1 MKLYF
6 APGACSLSPH
16 IALREAGL
24 PFTLEH
30 VDIFTGKTAGGEDFA
45 AINPKGYVPALKLED
60 GSVLTEGAAIVQYI
74 ADLAPSVG
82 LAPRPATLERARL
95 QEWLNFLASELHKA
109 FSPLFRPG
117 TDEAGR
123 QEAQAAIARRLGHIE
138 TELADG
144 RSYLLGDAFSVAD
157 IYLFVIAG
165 WAEGKDI
172 PLSAWPRLT
181 ALLERVASRD
191 SVREALNAERLAA

>member
-24 PFTLEH
+24 PFTLEQ

-45 AINPKGYVPALKLED
+45 ATNPKGYVPALKLDD

-123 QEAQAAIARRLGHIE
+123 QEARAAIARRLGHIE

>member
-24 PFTLEH
+24 PFTLEK
-30 VDIFTGKTAGGEDFA
+30 VDILTGKTASGEDFA
-45 AINPKGYVPALKLED
+45 ATNPKGYVPALKLDD
-60 GSVLTEGAAIVQYI
+60 GNVLTEGAAIVQYI
-74 ADLAPSVG
+74 ADLAPSAG

-117 TDEAGR
+117 TDAAGR
-123 QEAQAAIARRLGHIE
+123 QEARTAIARRLGHIE
-138 TELADG
+138 AELADG
-144 RSYLLGDAFSVAD
+144 RSYLLGDGFSVAD

-181 ALLERVASRD
+181 ALLERVADRD

>member
-24 PFTLEH
+24 PFTLEQ

-82 LAPRPATLERARL
+82 LAPLPATLERARL

-117 TDEAGR
+117 TSEAGR
-123 QEAQAAIARRLGHIE
+123 QEARAAIARRLGHIE

-172 PLSAWPRLT
+172 PLSTWPRLT
-181 ALLERVASRD
+181 ALLERVASRN

>member
-24 PFTLEH
+24 PFSLEQ
-30 VDIFTGKTAGGEDFA
+30 VDILTGKTASGESFA
-45 AINPKGYVPALKLED
+45 AINPKGYVPALKLDD

-74 ADLAPSVG
+74 ADLAPSAG

-109 FSPLFRPG
+109 FSPLFRPD
-117 TDEAGR
+117 TDETGR
-123 QEAQAAIARRLGHIE
+123 RDARTAIAKRLSYVEAQ
-138 TELADG
+138 LADG
-144 RSYLLGDAFSVAD
+144 RSYLLGNAFSAAD

-165 WAEGKDI
+165 WAEGKAL
-172 PLSAWPRLT
+172 PLSTWPRLK
-181 ALLERVASRD
+181 ALLERVAARD
-191 SVREALNAERLAA
+191 SVREALSAERLAA

>member
-24 PFTLEH
+24 PFTLEQ

-82 LAPRPATLERARL
+82 LAPRPATLERARV

-123 QEAQAAIARRLGHIE
+123 QEARAAIARRLGHIE

>member
-24 PFTLEH
+24 PFTLEQ

-123 QEAQAAIARRLGHIE
+123 QEARAAIARRLGHIE

>member
-24 PFTLEH
+24 PFTLEQ